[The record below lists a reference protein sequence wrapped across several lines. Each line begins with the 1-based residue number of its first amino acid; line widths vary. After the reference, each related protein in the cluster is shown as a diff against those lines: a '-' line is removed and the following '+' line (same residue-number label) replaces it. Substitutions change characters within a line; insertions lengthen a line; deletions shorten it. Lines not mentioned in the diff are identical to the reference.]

1 MSTLQDLSKVL
12 SRKQA
17 ILEES
22 AAGVEQQKK
31 SGKQAARERIALLLD
46 GGSFVE
52 QSMLAQ
58 DAGVVA
64 GSGTVDGRPVFVFA
78 QDFAVM
84 DGAMGAKQAKKIVKI
99 LEQARKTGTPVVA
112 MCDSNGA
119 RVGEGAAALEA
130 YADVFAHMARLS
142 GVVPM
147 ISLVLGPCVGAAA
160 MMAKLSDVVIVSKPA
175 GALMM
180 AGPQVLASA
189 MKKDVKAEELGGAD
203 VAVKTGAA
211 HFACESEADAMAK
224 AKAVLGMLPANNLED
239 APFSVEED
247 MNRRLEGFEAGC
259 DGAELIA
266 ALADTGSVLEF
277 GKGHTHAVTALG
289 KMAGRTVAFIYTG
302 KGDTCDNRM
311 KKIARFVRFAD
322 CYNIPVVSLVDSTGL
337 KLFDTVERQ
346 MAVLSA
352 ASTLVYAYSEA
363 TTVKV
368 TLVIAIGSAYVAMG
382 GSANADMTYAWPG
395 SVISP
400 MTGEAAIQI
409 MWKDKIMASKG
420 DAVKAR
426 EELAVQYEAEVADG
440 VNAAVEGLV
449 DDVIDPADS
458 RKMVIAALEILS
470 SKRDSNPPKKHG
482 NMPL

>member
-84 DGAMGAKQAKKIVKI
+84 DGALGAKQAKKIVKI

-352 ASTLVYAYSEA
+352 ASTLAYAYSEA

-368 TLVIAIGSAYVAMG
+368 TLVIGNAIGSAYVAMG
-382 GSANADMTYAWPG
+382 GSANADMT
-395 SVISP
+395 
-400 MTGEAAIQI
+400 
-409 MWKDKIMASKG
+409 
-420 DAVKAR
+420 
-426 EELAVQYEAEVADG
+426 
-440 VNAAVEGLV
+440 
-449 DDVIDPADS
+449 
-458 RKMVIAALEILS
+458 LS
-470 SKRDSNPPKKHG
+470 LIHI
-482 NMPL
+482 

>member
-368 TLVIAIGSAYVAMG
+368 TPM
-382 GSANADMTYAWPG
+382 
-395 SVISP
+395 SP
-400 MTGEAAIQI
+400 WAA
-409 MWKDKIMASKG
+409 
-420 DAVKAR
+420 AR
-426 EELAVQYEAEVADG
+426 T
-440 VNAAVEGLV
+440 
-449 DDVIDPADS
+449 PT
-458 RKMVIAALEILS
+458 
-470 SKRDSNPPKKHG
+470 
-482 NMPL
+482 

>member
-17 ILEES
+17 ILDES

-31 SGKQAARERIALLLD
+31 SGKQTARERIAMLLD

-64 GSGTVDGRPVFVFA
+64 GSGTVDGRPVYVFA

-160 MMAKLSDVVIVSKPA
+160 MMAKLSDVVIVAKPA

-189 MKKDVKAEELGGAD
+189 MKKDIKADELGGAD

-211 HFACESEADAMAK
+211 HFACETEADAMAK

-247 MNRRLEGFEAGC
+247 MNRQLEGFEAGC

-266 ALADTGSVLEF
+266 ALADAGSVLEF
-277 GKGHTHAVTALG
+277 GKGHTQAVTALG
-289 KMAGRTVAFIYTG
+289 KMAGRTVAFVYTG

-352 ASTLVYAYSEA
+352 ALAIRRGAHIRMTAFDVYLPKTVIKVLDILADVAVCALGIIMMVVGWNYA
-363 TTVKV
+363 TTLGGRGFYVSMPWLSRFWMYFPV
-368 TLVIAIGSAYVAMG
+368 PLAGVAMIVFEFE
-382 GSANADMTYAWPG
+382 SLYNHIK
-395 SVISP
+395 SFF
-400 MTGEAAIQI
+400 
-409 MWKDKIMASKG
+409 
-420 DAVKAR
+420 VK
-426 EELAVQYEAEVADG
+426 EE
-440 VNAAVEGLV
+440 N
-449 DDVIDPADS
+449 
-458 RKMVIAALEILS
+458 
-470 SKRDSNPPKKHG
+470 
-482 NMPL
+482 

>member
-1 MSTLQDLSKVL
+1 MSTLQDLNKVL

-17 ILEES
+17 ILDEN

-31 SGKQAARERIALLLD
+31 SGKQTARERIAMLLD

-64 GSGTVDGRPVFVFA
+64 GSGTVDGRPVYVFA

-147 ISLVLGPCVGAAA
+147 IAMVLGPCVGAAA

-189 MKKDVKAEELGGAD
+189 MKKDIKAEELGGAD

-211 HFACESEADAMAK
+211 HFACETEADAMAK
-224 AKAVLGMLPANNLED
+224 ARAVLGMLPANNIED

-259 DGAELIA
+259 DGAELI
-266 ALADTGSVLEF
+266 TQ
-277 GKGHTHAVTALG
+277 AVTALG
-289 KMAGRTVAFIYTG
+289 KMAGRTVAFVYTG

-346 MAVLSA
+346 MAVLNA

-368 TLVIAIGSAYVAMG
+368 TLVIGNAIGSAYVAMG

-426 EELAVQYEAEVADG
+426 EELAAQYEAEVADG

>member
-175 GALMM
+175 GAGFCHEEGRQGRGTRRRGRGGEDRRGAFRLRERGGRDGQGQGC
-180 AGPQVLASA
+180 AGH
-189 MKKDVKAEELGGAD
+189 
-203 VAVKTGAA
+203 AA
-211 HFACESEADAMAK
+211 
-224 AKAVLGMLPANNLED
+224 
-239 APFSVEED
+239 
-247 MNRRLEGFEAGC
+247 
-259 DGAELIA
+259 
-266 ALADTGSVLEF
+266 
-277 GKGHTHAVTALG
+277 
-289 KMAGRTVAFIYTG
+289 
-302 KGDTCDNRM
+302 
-311 KKIARFVRFAD
+311 
-322 CYNIPVVSLVDSTGL
+322 
-337 KLFDTVERQ
+337 
-346 MAVLSA
+346 
-352 ASTLVYAYSEA
+352 
-363 TTVKV
+363 
-368 TLVIAIGSAYVAMG
+368 
-382 GSANADMTYAWPG
+382 
-395 SVISP
+395 
-400 MTGEAAIQI
+400 GEQ
-409 MWKDKIMASKG
+409 
-420 DAVKAR
+420 
-426 EELAVQYEAEVADG
+426 
-440 VNAAVEGLV
+440 
-449 DDVIDPADS
+449 P
-458 RKMVIAALEILS
+458 
-470 SKRDSNPPKKHG
+470 
-482 NMPL
+482 

>member
-58 DAGVVA
+58 AAGVVA

-368 TLVIAIGSAYVAMG
+368 TLVIGNAIGSAYVAMG
-382 GSANADMTYAWPG
+382 GSANADMTYASP
-395 SVISP
+395 VIGL

-426 EELAVQYEAEVADG
+426 EELAAQYEAEVADG

>member
-160 MMAKLSDVVIVSKPA
+160 MMAKPA

-368 TLVIAIGSAYVAMG
+368 TLVIGNAIGSAYVAMG

-426 EELAVQYEAEVADG
+426 EELAAQYEAEVADG

>member
-1 MSTLQDLSKVL
+1 MSTLQDLNKVL

-17 ILEES
+17 ILDEN

-31 SGKQAARERIALLLD
+31 SGKQTARERIAMLLTAAA
-46 GGSFVE
+46 S
-52 QSMLAQ
+52 SSRACSRRMP
-58 DAGVVA
+58 GVVA
-64 GSGTVDGRPVFVFA
+64 GSGTVDGRPVYVFA

-130 YADVFAHMARLS
+130 YAPHVFAHMARLS

-147 ISLVLGPCVGAAA
+147 IAMVLGPCVGAAA

-189 MKKDVKAEELGGAD
+189 MKKDIKAEELGGAD

-211 HFACESEADAMAK
+211 HFACETEADAMAK
-224 AKAVLGMLPANNLED
+224 ARAVLGMLPANNIED

-277 GKGHTHAVTALG
+277 GKGHTQAVTALG
-289 KMAGRTVAFIYTG
+289 KMAGRTVAFVYTG

-346 MAVLSA
+346 MAVLNA

-368 TLVIAIGSAYVAMG
+368 TLVIGNAIGSAYVAMG
-382 GSANADMTYAWPG
+382 GSANADTTYAWPD

-400 MTGEAAIQI
+400 MTGEAAIP
-409 MWKDKIMASKG
+409 DH
-420 DAVKAR
+420 
-426 EELAVQYEAEVADG
+426 
-440 VNAAVEGLV
+440 VEG
-449 DDVIDPADS
+449 
-458 RKMVIAALEILS
+458 
-470 SKRDSNPPKKHG
+470 
-482 NMPL
+482 

>member
-1 MSTLQDLSKVL
+1 MSTLQDLNKVL

-17 ILEES
+17 ILDEN

-31 SGKQAARERIALLLD
+31 SGKQTARERIAMLLD

-64 GSGTVDGRPVFVFA
+64 GSGTVDGRPVYVFA
-78 QDFAVM
+78 QNFAVM

-147 ISLVLGPCVGAAA
+147 IAMVLGPCVGAAA

-189 MKKDVKAEELGGAD
+189 MKKDIKAEELGGAD

-211 HFACESEADAMAK
+211 HFACETEADAMAK
-224 AKAVLGMLPANNLED
+224 ARAVLGMLPANNIED

-277 GKGHTHAVTALG
+277 GKGHTQAVTALG
-289 KMAGRTVAFIYTG
+289 KMAGRTVAFVYTG

-346 MAVLSA
+346 MAVLNA
-352 ASTLVYAYSEA
+352 ASTLVYGN
-363 TTVKV
+363 
-368 TLVIAIGSAYVAMG
+368 AIGSAYVAMG

-426 EELAVQYEAEVADG
+426 EELAAQYEAEVADG

>member
-31 SGKQAARERIALLLD
+31 SGKQTARERIALLLD

-119 RVGEGAAALEA
+119 RVGEAALEA

-368 TLVIAIGSAYVAMG
+368 TLVIGNAIGSAYVAMG

-426 EELAVQYEAEVADG
+426 EELAAQYEAEVADG

>member
-180 AGPQVLASA
+180 AGPAGA
-189 MKKDVKAEELGGAD
+189 GFRHEEGRQGRGARRRGRGGED
-203 VAVKTGAA
+203 RRGA
-211 HFACESEADAMAK
+211 F
-224 AKAVLGMLPANNLED
+224 
-239 APFSVEED
+239 
-247 MNRRLEGFEAGC
+247 RLRERGGRDGQGQGRAGH
-259 DGAELIA
+259 A
-266 ALADTGSVLEF
+266 A
-277 GKGHTHAVTALG
+277 
-289 KMAGRTVAFIYTG
+289 
-302 KGDTCDNRM
+302 
-311 KKIARFVRFAD
+311 
-322 CYNIPVVSLVDSTGL
+322 
-337 KLFDTVERQ
+337 
-346 MAVLSA
+346 
-352 ASTLVYAYSEA
+352 
-363 TTVKV
+363 
-368 TLVIAIGSAYVAMG
+368 
-382 GSANADMTYAWPG
+382 
-395 SVISP
+395 
-400 MTGEAAIQI
+400 GEQ
-409 MWKDKIMASKG
+409 
-420 DAVKAR
+420 
-426 EELAVQYEAEVADG
+426 
-440 VNAAVEGLV
+440 
-449 DDVIDPADS
+449 P
-458 RKMVIAALEILS
+458 
-470 SKRDSNPPKKHG
+470 
-482 NMPL
+482 

>member
-1 MSTLQDLSKVL
+1 MSTLQDLNKVL

-17 ILEES
+17 ILDEN

-31 SGKQAARERIALLLD
+31 SGKQTARERIAMLLD

-64 GSGTVDGRPVFVFA
+64 GSGTVDGRPVYVFA

-147 ISLVLGPCVGAAA
+147 IAMVLGPCVGAAA

-189 MKKDVKAEELGGAD
+189 MKKDIKTEELGGAD

-211 HFACESEADAMAK
+211 HFACETEADAMAK
-224 AKAVLGMLPANNLED
+224 ARAVLGMLPANNIED

-259 DGAELIA
+259 DGA
-266 ALADTGSVLEF
+266 
-277 GKGHTHAVTALG
+277 
-289 KMAGRTVAFIYTG
+289 
-302 KGDTCDNRM
+302 
-311 KKIARFVRFAD
+311 
-322 CYNIPVVSLVDSTGL
+322 
-337 KLFDTVERQ
+337 
-346 MAVLSA
+346 
-352 ASTLVYAYSEA
+352 
-363 TTVKV
+363 
-368 TLVIAIGSAYVAMG
+368 
-382 GSANADMTYAWPG
+382 
-395 SVISP
+395 
-400 MTGEAAIQI
+400 
-409 MWKDKIMASKG
+409 
-420 DAVKAR
+420 
-426 EELAVQYEAEVADG
+426 
-440 VNAAVEGLV
+440 
-449 DDVIDPADS
+449 
-458 RKMVIAALEILS
+458 
-470 SKRDSNPPKKHG
+470 
-482 NMPL
+482 